1 MNTELRCDRRHFLR
15 TAKLIVVKIGSAVLA
30 DAEGI
35 DGEVLDSLASQLS
48 AVREAVAGRQLIVV
62 SSGAVA
68 AGRGIASHY
77 HIRPGA
83 NDAARQ
89 ALAALGQ
96 GSLMAAWKEAF
107 GRRGLAVAQALLTR
121 DDFRIR
127 ERFHNA
133 TNAFLELLHW
143 DVVPVVNENDTV
155 ALHELQFGDND
166 CLASL
171 LVNLVE
177 ADFFINLTS
186 APGVLSANP
195 ENTPHAP
202 VLECIPDIGRVDL
215 NALCGKKTSLGRGG
229 MHSKLL
235 AARRVAQLGVP
246 TLILPG
252 RQKDVLLHAFGLAG
266 LPQRAL
272 GTWIC
277 PNDKIIPR
285 RKFWLAYQSPPA
297 GSVEIDLGAVNALL
311 YEGRS
316 LLPGGVSGVVG
327 DFERGALVRIVG
339 DGDSLGVGFVNYSAT
354 QLREISGRKRHEIA
368 AILGDARYPDVIHRD
383 NMLLDAAL

>member
-1 MNTELRCDRRHFLR
+1 MNTESRCDRRHCLGA
-15 TAKLIVVKIGSAVLA
+15 AKLIVVKIGSAVLA
-30 DAEGI
+30 DASGI
-35 DGEVLDSLASQLS
+35 HEETLDSIATQLAEVRDALS
-48 AVREAVAGRQLIVV
+48 GRQIIVV

-68 AGRGIASHY
+68 AGRGIAAKY
-77 HIRPGA
+77 HIRPGN
-83 NDAARQ
+83 NDSARQ

-96 GSLMAAWKEAF
+96 CSLMASWQEAF
-107 GRRGLAVAQALLTR
+107 GRRGLAVAQALMTR
-121 DDFRIR
+121 DDFRSR

-133 TNAFLELLHW
+133 ANAFQELLHW
-143 DVVPVVNENDTV
+143 GVLPIVNENDTV

-195 ENTPHAP
+195 ENTPDAP
-202 VLECIPDIGRVDL
+202 VLDCIPDIARVDL
-215 NALCGKKTSLGRGG
+215 NALCGQKTALGRGG

-246 TLILPG
+246 TLVLPG
-252 RQKDVLLHAFGLAG
+252 RCPDVLLRAFGLGGKAQE
-266 LPQRAL
+266 PL

-277 PNDKIIPR
+277 PNEKTISR

-297 GSVEIDLGAVNALL
+297 GSVAVDAGAAHALL

-316 LLPGGVSGVVG
+316 LLPGGITGISGEFDRG
-327 DFERGALVRIVG
+327 DLARIIMG
-339 DGDSLGVGFVNYSAT
+339 DESLGVGFVNYSAG
-354 QLREISGRKRHEIA
+354 QLREICGRKRHEIA
-368 AILGDARYPDVIHRD
+368 AILGDAKYPDVIHRD